1 MEEKKITQG
10 TRTITE
16 KDGIQTETDTLTCSM
31 PKCLGKTIRHN
42 LRDFSYEDRIYKS
55 YLVFIIYLFY

>member
-31 PKCLGKTIRHN
+31 PKCLGK
-42 LRDFSYEDRIYKS
+42 KS
-55 YLVFIIYLFY
+55 KSLLDKIS

>member
-1 MEEKKITQG
+1 MEAKKITQG

-31 PKCLGKTIRHN
+31 PKCLGKI
-42 LRDFSYEDRIYKS
+42 IKKS
-55 YLVFIIYLFY
+55 IE

>member
-1 MEEKKITQG
+1 MEAKKITQG

-31 PKCLGKTIRHN
+31 PKCLGKTSTSPLNKI
-42 LRDFSYEDRIYKS
+42 S
-55 YLVFIIYLFY
+55 